1 MKIKHDNKDEVHLEF
16 SSVLD
21 IKRWLDENEHIVT
34 NRYDSHENS
43 FSFTGTENWDEFIGI
58 VDNGSDEIIDNI
70 KIQSHKFADNLTDK
84 YEITKDYKF
93 DVYGQFFDVGM
104 VLSGEPES
112 WVNPIED
119 DVKKQ
124 IEISVNASYL
134 NNIEHDTVIENAS
147 RIVGM
152 ILSLEKMGVETKLL
166 LNFRSNEI
174 YSGNGKKVFMV
185 SLVAKE
191 YEQGVDYKKLSS
203 LLHTSMF
210 RRGVFRMREV
220 VVGNKMDSYGTT
232 SPLETDTLIYRSS
245 SIDKLER
252 KLFGGI
258 K

>member
-1 MKIKHDNKDEVHLEF
+1 MRIKNDNKYDVHLEF

-21 IKRWLDENEHIVT
+21 IKRWLDENEHIKT
-34 NRYDSHENS
+34 RKYHSHENS
-43 FSFTGTENWDEFIGI
+43 FEFTGTKNWGEFISI
-58 VDNGSDEIIDNI
+58 IENGSDEVLDKI
-70 KIQSHKFADNLTDK
+70 KRQSHKFSNALDYK
-84 YEITKDYKF
+84 YEI
-93 DVYGQFFDVGM
+93 
-104 VLSGEPES
+104 LSGEPEA

-134 NNIEHDTVIENAS
+134 SDVKHDTVIENAS

-152 ILSLEKMGVETKLL
+152 IISLEKMGVETKLL
-166 LNFRSNEI
+166 LNFRSDGMYYKN
-174 YSGNGKKVFMV
+174 NKKMFTV
-185 SLVAKE
+185 SLVAKD

-220 VVGNKMDSYGTT
+220 VVGNDMDSYGTT
-232 SPLETDTLIYRSS
+232 NALKTDTLIDESS
-245 SIDKLER
+245 SIDMLEK
-252 KLFGGI
+252 KLFRSS